1 MKAGLSGALGRMAPR
16 ERTLVITLLLMVI
29 ALVLVGAVWVVRGKL
44 KTKQDQIAANR
55 ASLNKIQKQAG
66 PYLESRAKYD
76 GLLERLKNNPDAL
89 SPDNPVATAAVKTKV
104 RFRNAGDTDEPSTMN
119 KVLQVT
125 GDLKQRPL
133 LQKKKGQ
140 KGPQIFRV
148 DKEFQMRRGY
158 VHVDDLF
165 TFLGEVEALDNLVFI
180 SKLDL
185 VRWTRDPD
193 YVQIKSLAASTL
205 RYSEDTEE

>member
-1 MKAGLSGALGRMAPR
+1 MKAGLTGALGRMAPR
-16 ERTLVITLLLMVI
+16 ERTLVVTLLVMVI
-29 ALVLVGAVWVVRGKL
+29 ALVLVGAVWIVRGKL
-44 KTKQDQIAANR
+44 KTKQDQIASNR
-55 ASLNKIQKQAG
+55 EMLLKIQKKAG
-66 PYLESRAKYD
+66 PFLEQRARYE
-76 GLLERLKNNPDAL
+76 GLQERLKNNPDAL

-104 RFRNAGDTDEPSTMN
+104 RFRSSGDTDEPSTMN

-133 LQKKKGQ
+133 IQKKKGQ

-205 RYSEDTEE
+205 RYSEDEEE